1 MSFSLRKKLLH
12 FFVVGI
18 MLAALLSA
26 CGASPTSTPVP
37 ATATTAPRPT
47 TAAPVATTAVPVAT
61 TAVSSAT
68 SPAATTAA
76 VATTAPAPA
85 NDLFETPKWDTAG
98 KKGGTFVYSFA
109 GQFPSN
115 LQPYYVSQVV
125 ASTVWHQVYSTLIN
139 QSDNAKYYAYMLTE
153 IPSLEN
159 SGVKLNSDGK
169 SMDVTLKL
177 KPGLKWSDGSAL
189 TSKDLA
195 FTHKWIID
203 KENASLTRETD
214 SWKLI
219 TAVETPNDS
228 TAVLKF
234 SQVYGP
240 YLNFL
245 ANFQPLPEKIW
256 SKIPLKDAA
265 KSNEATVPT
274 VTSGPMKVEEFTA
287 GDRIVLAR
295 NDNFSPVFG
304 FNAYLDKV
312 IYRNTTNSN
321 AGIAAV
327 TKGDLDHVENIDD
340 NQLDAAS
347 KVPNSKSGSV
357 QQLSYEFLQ
366 FNLTNPILADK
377 NVRMALDM
385 AIDKP
390 ALIKQFRAPTAEQL
404 AVTLS
409 PLSAFYN
416 KSLTPTK
423 FDVEAAKKV
432 LEDGGWKAGADGV
445 RVKDGKRLAF
455 SLASTN
461 AAVRVATAEVLIAYW
476 KAIGAEVKFVAYATE
491 LFAPWANDGI
501 LARGRFDVGMFG
513 QVTNIDPDGGY
524 VNYHSSQIPTDANN
538 GNGNNYGRI
547 TDPQIDKLLDDQRAT
562 VNLNA
567 RKEAWASWAKIMYDN
582 RYVSTLF
589 TRTSNYVTVN
599 KIKNFRSN
607 PTTATNFWNI
617 HEVYIQ

>member
-1 MSFSLRKKLLH
+1 MSFSLRKKFLH
-12 FFVVGI
+12 LFLAGI
-18 MLAALLSA
+18 MLAALLTA
-26 CGASPTSTPVP
+26 CGASATNTPLP
-37 ATATTAPRPT
+37 ATATTAPKPT
-47 TAAPVATTAVPVAT
+47 TAAPVATTAAAPVAT
-61 TAVSSAT
+61 TAT
-68 SPAATTAA
+68 SPAA
-76 VATTAPAPA
+76 VATTAVTTAAPA
-85 NDLFETPKWDTAG
+85 SDLFETPKWDTAG

-125 ASTVWHQVYSTLIN
+125 ASTVWQQVYGSLIS
-139 QSDNAKYYAYMLTE
+139 QSDNAKYFAYLLAE

-159 SGVKLNSDGK
+159 GGLKVNADGK
-169 SMDVTLKL
+169 SMDLTLKL

-195 FTHKWIID
+195 FTHKWMID
-203 KENASLTRETD
+203 KENASLVRETD
-214 SWKLI
+214 SWRLV
-219 TAVETPNDS
+219 TAVETPNDT
-228 TAVLKF
+228 TAVFKF

-245 ANFQPLPEKIW
+245 ANFQPVPEKVW
-256 SKIPLKDAA
+256 SKIALKDAA
-265 KSNEATVPT
+265 KNNEATVPT

-295 NDNFSPVFG
+295 NDNFAPVFG

-327 TKGDLDHVENIDD
+327 SKGDLDHVENIDD

-347 KVPNSKSGSV
+347 KVGNAKSGSV

-366 FNLTNPILADK
+366 FNLTNPVLADK
-377 NVRMALDM
+377 NVRIALDM
-385 AIDKP
+385 SIDKA

-409 PLSAFYN
+409 PLSAYYN

-423 FDVEAAKKV
+423 FDVEGAKKI
-432 LEDGGWKAGADGV
+432 LEEGGWKAGADGI

-461 AAVRVATAEVLIAYW
+461 AAVRVATAEVIIAYW

-501 LARGRFDVGMFG
+501 LVKGRYDVGMFG
-513 QVTNIDPDGGY
+513 QVTGIDPDGGY

-547 TDPQIDKLLDDQRAT
+547 TDTQIDKLLDDQRAT
-562 VNLNA
+562 VSLNA

-582 RYVSTLF
+582 RYVAPLF
-589 TRTSNYVTVN
+589 TRTSNYVTLN
-599 KIKNFRSN
+599 KVKNFRAN
-607 PTTATNFWNI
+607 PTTSTNFWNI
-617 HEVYIQ
+617 HELYIQ